1 MKYLS
6 YIIQY
11 FDNVLQIDR
20 ATTLVD
26 EDCDILRRSV
36 SIGGGWR
43 SC

>member
-20 ATTLVD
+20 GTTLVD
-26 EDCDILRRSV
+26 EDCDIFRRSV
-36 SIGGGWR
+36 SSGGGWR